1 MKKKKIIIVIIILA
15 IFLIGLGVAYLFTS
29 EQQEPSVP
37 TEPYDRTDFDDS
49 IEMTV
54 SQSHYELILNLELV
68 KEDDTITGT
77 YQFDINHGQQLQNI
91 VATVV
96 EKGEMT
102 TWNSHVDE
110 FDNTYYY
117 EDATQGIV
125 VPDQADVEYIFELM
139 RNASNVTD
147 NSFSLT
153 ASSVAETLDSTTMR
167 YLSGVSGDN
176 TVVVDNDVVFSY
188 EKEEGFFKKIS
199 STFTINNGQKVTVSY
214 EMRTLEDEIG

>member
-1 MKKKKIIIVIIILA
+1 
-15 IFLIGLGVAYLFTS
+15 
-29 EQQEPSVP
+29 
-37 TEPYDRTDFDDS
+37 
-49 IEMTV
+49 
-54 SQSHYELILNLELV
+54 
-68 KEDDTITGT
+68 
-77 YQFDINHGQQLQNI
+77 
-91 VATVV
+91 
-96 EKGEMT
+96 
-102 TWNSHVDE
+102 
-110 FDNTYYY
+110 
-117 EDATQGIV
+117 
-125 VPDQADVEYIFELM
+125 M

>member
-29 EQQEPSVP
+29 EQQEPTVP

-110 FDNTYYY
+110 FDNKYYY

-153 ASSVAETLDSTTMR
+153 ASVAETLDSTTMR

-176 TVVVDNDVVFSY
+176 TVVVDNDVVFTY
-188 EKEEGFFKKIS
+188 EKEVDMFKKLS
-199 STFTINNGQKVTVSY
+199 STFTINGGQQVTVSY

>member
-1 MKKKKIIIVIIILA
+1 M
-15 IFLIGLGVAYLFTS
+15 
-29 EQQEPSVP
+29 
-37 TEPYDRTDFDDS
+37 
-49 IEMTV
+49 
-54 SQSHYELILNLELV
+54 ILNLELV

-110 FDNTYYY
+110 FDNKYYY

-176 TVVVDNDVVFSY
+176 TVVVDNDVVFTY
-188 EKEEGFFKKIS
+188 EKEVDMFKKLS
-199 STFTINNGQKVTVSY
+199 STFTINGGQQVTVSY

>member
-1 MKKKKIIIVIIILA
+1 MKKKFILLGIVL
-15 IFLIGLGVAYLFTS
+15 LITIVLFGIVVFI
-29 EQQEPSVP
+29 VP
-37 TEPYDRTDFDDS
+37 TSSNQEQPEPTPQNTDNFITS
-49 IEMTV
+49 IDKTI
-54 SQSHYELILNLELV
+54 SQSHYQLILNLELV

-96 EKGEMT
+96 EKGETT
-102 TWNSHVDE
+102 TWHSHIDE
-110 FDNTYYY
+110 FDNKYYY

-147 NSFSLT
+147 DSFSLT

-176 TVVVDNDVVFSY
+176 TVVVDNDVVFTY
-188 EKEEGFFKKIS
+188 EKEVDMFKKLS
-199 STFTINNGQKVTVSY
+199 STFTINGGQQVTVSY
-214 EMRTLEDEIG
+214 ELTTLADTVA